1 MTKQVPFIG
10 RHQELEAIDELIR
23 ADNTQSVIF
32 VSGDGGIGK
41 TRLLQEIGNLYS
53 KKREDQTLMLPGII
67 DFDDMAVQ
75 GVGSL
80 SRRIVK
86 MLGDTHFE
94 PYLRSVEDWRKM
106 ESVGVSTE
114 KLMQESENIHAALV
128 ECFNALSSQQRVVLR
143 FDTIETI
150 TDKEIL
156 EHLLR
161 LTTQFKNYLI
171 IIAGRS
177 IYTIAEWFAVQ
188 LDKNTV
194 HLIELKP
201 MDNHSS
207 REYLRKKEQTLHI
220 SMPEPLRERLVILSN
235 GLPIIIDLAAESIS
249 RNIPMEWLIESDLEA
264 LKNASDDRLGAFRA
278 MLVKHIAQTRTPM
291 DSLMLALSHVYP
303 LNQKMVQVLLGISD
317 EEAKGLMKEAATY
330 ASIKT
335 LPDQRITLH
344 DEVRWMVNQYAWPQ
358 VGASDQR
365 KSDYSDLAVEFLKEE
380 LQVVD
385 SNIKELDETSQ
396 FKVDIFLERDH
407 LLRTQDITKLQLL
420 QHTFNVDT
428 TEGVVLYERF
438 MNEARTMHRLHFAR
452 KLENT
457 VRSFYFYDDLAPDHK
472 YRVDI
477 ISAKFLND
485 LGEGHAQE
493 AKELLLKLLDE
504 NLDNLQRKSEIYNLL
519 GISELALGNFGKAL
533 EYEEQCLEIL
543 YERENFEHIPSLE
556 NYIGYIHRLR
566 GDWDKSIVYYNQAL
580 NSILRLDEPNPHIM
594 AGILNN
600 LGYALGLEGKY
611 PEAENYCR
619 QAMDIWNEIGRTKDV
634 LRAKNALA
642 IIYRDQA
649 IYEESIKLFN
659 GVISQSR
666 EPGDYKLLVSAHFN
680 LAWAQW
686 FQGVALDR
694 QEEWEQARENFEKAL
709 QLSKKYHYLI
719 HMPGILHQS
728 SNIYWLLGEK
738 EKARQINDQAHELSK
753 ELHDIRYAIDS
764 LLGWAE
770 FDSAEGKYEDIP
782 KYAQLLKEEYEDK
795 GYRYPLFYGRM
806 RRIQAEI
813 AFERGDYETALAKYA
828 RGIAEI
834 SQHGGYG
841 MYFIDAELGKLIQ
854 RLDQLSPTM
863 AAQWTAHLK
872 DYWAKHAGEDKIG
885 VLVSWCNKQIVR
897 SKLRR

>member
-10 RHQELEAIDELIR
+10 RSQELDAIDKLIR
-23 ADNTQSVIF
+23 ADNTQAVIC

-53 KKREDQTLMLPGII
+53 RKQEEQTLMLPGII

-114 KLMQESENIHAALV
+114 KLMQEGENIHAALV

-143 FDTIETI
+143 FDTIEAIADT
-150 TDKEIL
+150 EIL

-161 LTTQFKNYLI
+161 LTTQFENYLI
-171 IIAGRS
+171 IIAGRNAD
-177 IYTIAEWFAVQ
+177 TIAERLAVQ
-188 LDKNTV
+188 LEKNTV
-194 HLIELKP
+194 HLIGLKP
-201 MDNHSS
+201 MDNQSS
-207 REYLRKKEQTLHI
+207 QEYLRKKEETLHI
-220 SMPEPLRERLVILSN
+220 SMPEPLRERLIILSN
-235 GLPIIIDLAAESIS
+235 GLPIIIDLAAESIL
-249 RNIPMEWLIESDLEA
+249 RNIPMEWLIESDLEE
-264 LKNASDDRLGAFRA
+264 LKNASEDRLEEFRA
-278 MLVKHIAQTRTPM
+278 MLVKHIAETRTPM
-291 DSLMLALSHVYP
+291 DSLILALSHVYP
-303 LNQKMVQVLLGISD
+303 LHQQMVKVLLGISD
-317 EEAKGLMKEAATY
+317 EEAQDLMKEAATY

-344 DEVRWMVNQYAWPQ
+344 DEVRWMVNEYAWPQ

-365 KSDYSDLAVEFLKEE
+365 KSDYSDLVAGFLVEQLESIKSDIKQLDTSDQF
-380 LQVVD
+380 QVD
-385 SNIKELDETSQ
+385 T
-396 FKVDIFLERDH
+396 FLERDH

-438 MNEARTMHRLHFAR
+438 MNEARTMHRLGFAR
-452 KLENT
+452 KLESNI
-457 VRSFYFYDDLAPDHK
+457 RGFYDDLDPDNK

-477 ISAKFLND
+477 VNVKLLND
-485 LGEGHAQE
+485 LGEGHAIE
-493 AKELLLKLLDE
+493 AKELLLSLIDE
-504 NLDNLQRKSEIYNLL
+504 HQDNPQRKSEIYNLL
-519 GISELALGNFGKAL
+519 GVSEVALGNFGKAL
-533 EYEEQCLEIL
+533 EYEEQCLELL
-543 YERENFEHIPSLE
+543 YKTKNFNYIPTLE

-566 GDWDKSIVYYNQAL
+566 GDWNKSIDYYYQAL
-580 NSILRLDEPNPHIM
+580 NSILRLEEPSPNIM

-600 LGYALGLEGKY
+600 LGHALGLEGKY
-611 PEAENYCR
+611 VEAENYCK
-619 QAMDIWNEIGRTKDV
+619 QAMEIWADSKQVKDV
-634 LRAKNALA
+634 LRAKNTLS

-649 IYEESIKLFN
+649 RYDDSIKLFN
-659 GVISQSR
+659 NVIHQSQ
-666 EPGDYKLLVSAHFN
+666 EPGDYKLLISAYFN

-686 FQGVALDR
+686 FQGVAMNS
-694 QEEWEQARENFEKAL
+694 QGKWIQARDNFEKAL
-709 QLSKKYHYLI
+709 KLSKKYHHLI

-738 EKARQINDQAHELSK
+738 EKARKINNQAYKLSK
-753 ELHDIRYAIDS
+753 EMHDIRYAIDS

-782 KYAQLLKEEYEDK
+782 GYAKLLKEEYEDK
-795 GYRYPLFYGRM
+795 GYHYPLFYGRM
-806 RRIQAEI
+806 RRIEAEI
-813 AFERGDYETALAKYA
+813 AFERGNYENALTKYA

-841 MYFIDAELGKLIQ
+841 MYFIDAELSKLTQ
-854 RLDQLSPTM
+854 RLDKLSPKM
-863 AAQWTAHLK
+863 AVQWSTHLK
-872 DYWAKHAGEDKIG
+872 EYWAKHAGEDKIG
-885 VLVSWCNKQIVR
+885 VLVSWCNKQIVH
-897 SKLRR
+897 SKLRF